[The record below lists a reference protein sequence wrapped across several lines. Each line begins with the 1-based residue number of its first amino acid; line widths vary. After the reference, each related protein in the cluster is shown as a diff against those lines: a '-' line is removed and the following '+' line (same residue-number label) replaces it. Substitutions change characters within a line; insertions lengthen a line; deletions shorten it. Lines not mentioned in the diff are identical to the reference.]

1 MSENYRLTDLANQI
15 NQVIQEEGDLLL
27 HDKGNVNAHNEK
39 LSKLVN
45 INAEGVKTIYEDTNK
60 E

>member
-1 MSENYRLTDLANQI
+1 MKENYRLTDLANQI
-15 NQVIQEEGDLLL
+15 NQVIKEEGDLLL
-27 HDKGNVNAHNEK
+27 HHKGNVNAHNEK